1 MVLHCELYSFFL
13 FAFVGPDLEQKPLSS
28 LIGQNILAGCTS
40 VLSVVTG
47 ISSLDKIIW
56 FLQNECMFFLYH
68 TLYAVSVRVQKVL
81 LNSEQI

>member
-47 ISSLDKIIW
+47 ISSHDKIIW
-56 FLQNECMFFLYH
+56 FLQNECMFFFIPYFIRCFCQG
-68 TLYAVSVRVQKVL
+68 TKSTA
-81 LNSEQI
+81 

>member
-1 MVLHCELYSFFL
+1 MVLHCELYSFSL

-47 ISSLDKIIW
+47 ISSHDKIIDSSKMSVW
-56 FLQNECMFFLYH
+56 GFFYH